1 MFIKGLIGFTVAVV
15 LIAVIFFFSW
25 NYIIV
30 QLPIEGIVIKPLVF
44 NQAINLAFVSVLLEV
59 VSSGILR
66 LFKRILE

>member
-1 MFIKGLIGFTVAVV
+1 MFIKGLIGFTVAVL
-15 LIAVIFFFSW
+15 LIAAIFFFSW

-44 NQAINLAFVSVLLEV
+44 NQAINLAFVSVLLKV

-66 LFKRILE
+66 LFKRIFE